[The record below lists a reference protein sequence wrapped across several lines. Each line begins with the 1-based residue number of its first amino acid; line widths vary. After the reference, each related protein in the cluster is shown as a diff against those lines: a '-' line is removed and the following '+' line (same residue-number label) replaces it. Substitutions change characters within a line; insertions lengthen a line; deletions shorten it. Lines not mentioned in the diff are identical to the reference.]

1 MSSPQDRSIK
11 IEITNRTSQPAF
23 LEGLEIWQQLGLLSA
38 TQIKA
43 ELTTKTSHPQ
53 FLAGL
58 DAWLSLGLIN
68 DVLVKEICRENLVCR
83 VPVATTVST
92 TPIPEVSRNLV
103 TDFVLEETERKRP
116 KRKLPSENWL
126 TQKWQSLQAELSVR
140 WLLFLGVFMVVVSSG
155 VLAASQWASFPAA
168 GQYGVLLS
176 YTLIFWGVGYWAKK
190 QSNLRLT
197 SQTLQ
202 TVTLLLVPVN
212 FWAMDGFGLWRNPLN
227 WLVVAFAT
235 VVLSAITFSLCKQES
250 KPPLLIINYLV
261 LSYLHWFWA
270 VAEFPL
276 IAVYLG
282 VGVTIATFSGIYK
295 WGNSL
300 AITNGKII
308 LYAIGILLFRAIF
321 VTGVAIEQLGL
332 AMGAF
337 GWFLLWLSPRTQEL
351 GAGRKIQSL
360 CGGSLLFFGWLIA
373 LGGEL
378 FGQAIAVSGLA
389 LLFLFDRL
397 QRLWQKIDLLAIF
410 AVGLQTIW
418 LGWQLIPTDAKV
430 QLAATATELTNSQTT
445 PYALLSLVL
454 FPYLIIWVG
463 LTDWLHRREKT
474 SLAELAEK
482 LSLAFGVILTC
493 VSLVNPLLRTL
504 NLLDSTITLVI
515 FSRRRRVLNLA
526 TYPRFFVYLT
536 HITGLATVIS
546 AINYILPNL
555 TLVLW
560 AVILLGLMVAEWLF
574 SLRDEDLNNSYIRIW
589 RESAWYIGLGLA
601 GLSYAL
607 LGLNYSISFYNLELK
622 AWGLVWLTTPLAL
635 TFVASRTENSKR
647 QLASG
652 LSLAALVMLQLL
664 TLEIPGIRLISLG
677 VATSLMLVNT
687 RQLRQLIASVIT
699 VGFGLAFLTTLLW
712 ETIPFSTT
720 LSVSIWFLAAAITPA
735 SLWLARNWLVKRNTQ
750 LARLYARA
758 ADGWAIAL
766 ISLELA
772 LLTLHS
778 LVVYW
783 GFLQPTAMV
792 LIAGIVTLA
801 AIIYRGFPQPNNW
814 VIYAAGWNLELLM
827 AEGLG
832 LIEQSVINLAIANFA
847 LGLFTQLVGDWWQRR
862 TGESNL
868 TSSWHVIPLLYGIL
882 GAVLRWG
889 IFSGWTGFS
898 SLALALIALGVG
910 RRRGEFKPLLY
921 LALFGVTC
929 SAYEILFYQLS
940 QLGGGATGDGLVAMA
955 ALGMGIMYAYRVL
968 SPWLKEYLHL
978 SREELKVIA
987 HLHWFSSSTLLIAAT
1002 SYQITSSVMMGFGTG
1017 VFLIQYAIWQGRNH
1031 PESRLGEIWV
1041 YLGFLEA
1048 FGMRLYWLSTPV
1060 ARMLAGPL
1068 VPWSG
1073 AIASVIAYFIYILP
1087 WQRWGWSKRPWSL
1100 AAIILPLIPIW
1111 ETKYV
1116 IHPIGLLIAAGF
1128 YIGLAILNRQ
1138 IIFTYFSV
1146 VLIDWLLLRWFD
1158 GLGLDNLL
1166 WYVLPLGLS
1175 LLYIAQ
1181 VDPILR
1187 QPEQK
1192 QTRHLLRILA
1202 SGIICFIAFLTHLET
1217 GLVPGVI
1224 SIICIFAGLTLKIRA
1239 FLFVGTTTFLINA
1252 CYQLGLLIFDYP
1264 FSKWVI
1270 GLCVGIAFIWIAAT
1284 FETRREQITALVRN
1298 WLGELQNWE

>member
-11 IEITNRTSQPAF
+11 IEVTSRTSQPAF
-23 LEGLEIWQQLGLLSA
+23 LEGLEIWQRLGLLSA
-38 TQIKA
+38 TKIKA

-68 DVLVKEICRENLVCR
+68 DAVIKELCRENLVCR
-83 VPVATTVST
+83 VPLATTVSP
-92 TPIPEVSRNLV
+92 TPIPEASRDFT
-103 TDFVLEETERKRP
+103 TDFALEETEIKAP
-116 KRKLPSENWL
+116 KRKPPSENWL
-126 TQKWQSLQAELSVR
+126 AKKWQSLQAELSVR

-155 VLAASQWASFPAA
+155 VLAASQWANFPAA

-176 YTLIFWGVGYWAKK
+176 YTLIFWGVGYWAKQ

-227 WLVVAFAT
+227 LIVLAFAT
-235 VVLSAITFSLCKQES
+235 VILSAITFSLCKQES

-282 VGVTIATFSGIYK
+282 VGATIATFYGTYK

-300 AITNGKII
+300 AITNGKVV

-321 VTGVAIEQLGL
+321 VTDVAIEQLGL
-332 AMGAF
+332 ALGAF

-378 FGQAIAVSGLA
+378 FGQAIAVSGLS

-418 LGWQLIPTDAKV
+418 LAWRLIPADV
-430 QLAATATELTNSQTT
+430 QIQLVATATELTNSQTT

-474 SLAELAEK
+474 SLAELAEQIA
-482 LSLAFGVILTC
+482 LSFGIFLTFA
-493 VSLVNPLLRTL
+493 SLVNPLLRTL
-504 NLLDSTITLVI
+504 NLLNSTISLGI
-515 FSRRRRVLNLA
+515 FSRRRRWLNLA
-526 TYPRFFVYLT
+526 THPRFLVYLT
-536 HITGLATVIS
+536 HVTALATVIS
-546 AINYILPNL
+546 TIDYILPNL
-555 TLVLW
+555 TLGLW

-574 SLRDEDLNNSYIRIW
+574 SLRYQDTNNSDILIW

-607 LGLNYSISFYNLELK
+607 LGLNNSISFDNLELK

-635 TFVASRTENSKR
+635 TFVASRTETSKR

-652 LSLAALVMLQLL
+652 LSITTLIMLQLL
-664 TLEIPGIRLISLG
+664 TLEIPGIRLIGLG
-677 VATSLMLVNT
+677 IATSLMLVNT
-687 RQLRQLIASVIT
+687 RLLRQLIAAVIT
-699 VGFGLAFLTTLLW
+699 VGFGLTFLTTLLW
-712 ETIPFSTT
+712 EGTPFFTP
-720 LSVSIWFLAAAITPA
+720 LSLSAWLVAGAITLT
-735 SLWLARNWLVKRNTQ
+735 SLCLARSWLVRRSTQ

-758 ADGWAIAL
+758 TDGWAIAL
-766 ISLELA
+766 CSLELV

-778 LVVYW
+778 FVAYW
-783 GFLQPTAMV
+783 GFLEPTPM
-792 LIAGIVTLA
+792 LLTAGIITLG
-801 AIIYRGFPQPNNW
+801 AIIYRSFPQPNNW
-814 VIYAAGWNLELLM
+814 AIYAAGWNLELLM

-832 LIEQSVINLAIANFA
+832 LIDQSVINLAIANFA
-847 LGLFTQLVGDWWQRR
+847 LGLFTQLLGDWWQRR
-862 TGESNL
+862 TGERNL
-868 TSSWHVIPLLYGIL
+868 TSSWHIIPLLYGIL

-889 IFSGWTGFS
+889 VFTSWTGFS

-910 RRRGEFKPLLY
+910 RRRVEFKPLLY

-929 SAYEILFYQLS
+929 SAYEILFFQLS
-940 QLGGGATGDGLVAMA
+940 QLGGGTTGDGLVAMA

-968 SPWLKEYLHL
+968 SPWIKEYLHL
-978 SREELKVIA
+978 SSEELKVIA
-987 HLHWFSSSTLLIAAT
+987 HLHWFSSSTLLVTAT
-1002 SYQITSSVMMGFGTG
+1002 SYPITSSVMMGVGTG

-1031 PESRLGEIWV
+1031 PEPRLGEIWV

-1116 IHPIGLLIAAGF
+1116 IHPLSLLIAAGF
-1128 YIGLAILNRQ
+1128 YVGLAILNRQ
-1138 IIFTYFSV
+1138 IRFTYFSV
-1146 VLIDWLLLRWFD
+1146 ALIDWLLLRWFD
-1158 GLGLDNLL
+1158 SLGLDNLL

-1181 VDPILR
+1181 VDSLLR

-1202 SGIICFIAFLTHLET
+1202 SGIICLIAFLTHQDT

-1224 SIICIFAGLTLKIRA
+1224 SIVCIFAGLTLKIRA
-1239 FLFVGTTTFLINA
+1239 FLFVGTVTFLVNA

-1298 WLGELQNWE
+1298 WLGELQTWE